1 MILIRYKR
9 VTSTNDKARVLA
21 EDGAREWTVVVSE
34 VQTQGRGR
42 SGKKWQSH
50 KGGLWFSVIL
60 RPKISPGRVA
70 VLQFFASNATRK
82 AIMEET
88 GLETETR
95 WPNDIIFE
103 TGKIAGILVESK
115 SQGNQLSFVIVGIG
129 LNVNQS
135 ASTLPVGATSIYA
148 TSRERHSVEQL
159 MTRIIENMK
168 SDYALLETPNEI
180 LKKWWTDCIHKS
192 KSVEIQTESGFRNG
206 ISKGIDT
213 DGSLL
218 VEQNGRTEHIMEGT
232 LTRWKEQNP
241 PQPNLRAKS

>member
-1 MILIRYKR
+1 MVLIRHKC
-9 VTSTNDKARVLA
+9 VTSTNDEARVLA
-21 EDGAREWTVVVSE
+21 EGGAREWTVLVSE

-42 SGKKWQSH
+42 SGKKWQSRE
-50 KGGLWFSVIL
+50 GGLWFSVIL

-88 GLETETR
+88 GLETETK
-95 WPNDIIFE
+95 WPNDVIFE

-115 SQGNQLSFVIVGIG
+115 SQGDQLSFVTVGIG

-135 ASTLPVGATSIYA
+135 ESTLPMGATSIYA
-148 TSRERHSVEQL
+148 TSRERHNVEQL
-159 MTRIIENMK
+159 MTRIVENMR
-168 SDYALLETPNEI
+168 SDYALLEAPDRI
-180 LKKWWTDCIHKS
+180 LNQWWTNCIHKS
-192 KSVEIQTESGFRNG
+192 KSVEIQTKSGIRNG

-218 VEQNGRTEHIMEGT
+218 IEQNGRKEHIMEGT
-232 LTRWKEQNP
+232 LTMWKEQNP
-241 PQPNLRAKS
+241 PHSDSRARP

>member
-1 MILIRYKR
+1 MILIRHKC
-9 VTSTNDKARVLA
+9 VTSTNDEARVLA
-21 EDGAREWTVVVSE
+21 EGGAREWTVVVSE

-88 GLETETR
+88 GLETETK
-95 WPNDIIFE
+95 WPNDVIFE
-103 TGKIAGILVESK
+103 TRKIAGILVESK
-115 SQGNQLSFVIVGIG
+115 SQDNQLSFIIVGIG

-135 ASTLPVGATSIYA
+135 KSTLPVGATSIYA
-148 TSRERHSVEQL
+148 TSREKHNVEQL
-159 MTRIIENMK
+159 MTRIVENMK
-168 SDYALLETPNEI
+168 SDYALLKAPNRI
-180 LKKWWTDCIHKS
+180 LKNWWTDCIHRS
-192 KSVEIQTESGFRNG
+192 KIVEIQTTNGIRNG
-206 ISKGIDT
+206 ISRGIEA

-218 VEQNGRTEHIMEGT
+218 IEQNGRTEHIMEGT
-232 LTRWKEQNP
+232 LTMWKEQNP
-241 PQPNLRAKS
+241 PHSDSRARP